1 MQPLAT
7 DSKLSISIDIGSTG
21 PAAASPVAPSAL
33 NAFGSCE
40 YAQTGFRVYMQVG
53 SSQTTSWFITGFRR
67 NASTAA
73 PIRPRICIVG
83 AGPAGFYT
91 AQYILKHLDNSDID
105 IVEKLPV
112 PFGLV
117 RFGVAP
123 DHPEVKNVINT
134 FTKTAENPRTYGAEQ
149 DNTLNIP
156 NENLQ
161 NVLSAREFVAWYNG
175 LPGFENLNPDLSGK
189 SLTLLGQG
197 NVAVDVAR
205 IVLSSVDDLKKT
217 DITEYA
223 LETLSRSRIDTV
235 HLVGR
240 RGPLQAAFTIK
251 ELREMLK
258 LSSCTTRWRADDFDH
273 VEESIPNLP
282 RPRKRITE
290 LMVKSLA
297 EQAPNNVPPAGRC
310 FQPIFFRSPVN
321 FVGSGKVEAVEYVVN
336 RLADGRAVPTEQ
348 RETIATDLVCRSI
361 GYRAVSVDNHIN
373 FDARKGCV
381 NNAGGRVL
389 KRNLTGSDQTIDDI
403 EDKYETGLY
412 ASGWLATG
420 PTGVILTTMNNS
432 FGVADLVC
440 RDFNSNTIRLN
451 GSRPGLDLAGRPY
464 VSWHGWKAIDR
475 EEVRLGQAKGK
486 PREKLT
492 RIETMLQIASNASD

>member
-1 MQPLAT
+1 MQEGA
-7 DSKLSISIDIGSTG
+7 
-21 PAAASPVAPSAL
+21 
-33 NAFGSCE
+33 
-40 YAQTGFRVYMQVG
+40 
-53 SSQTTSWFITGFRR
+53 SQTTSDFITGCRR
-67 NASTAA
+67 YASTEV
-73 PIRPRICIVG
+73 RPRICIVG

-134 FTKTAENPRTYGAEQ
+134 FTKTAENSRVRFLGNLCLGKDFTLQELREQYHAVLLTYGAEH
-149 DNTLNIP
+149 DNTLGIP
-156 NENLQ
+156 NETLP

-205 IVLSSVDDLKKT
+205 IILSSVDELKKT

-223 LETLSRSRIDTV
+223 LEALSRSKIETV

-258 LSSCTTRWRADDFDH
+258 LSSCTTRWRTDDFDH

-290 LMVKSLA
+290 LMVKSVS
-297 EQAPNNVPPAGRC
+297 EQKQNESKQPGRH
-310 FQPIFFRSPVN
+310 FRPIFFRSPVN
-321 FVGSGKVEAVEYVVN
+321 FVGGDKVEAVEYVVN
-336 RLADGRAVPTEQ
+336 KLIEGRAIPTDE
-348 RETIATDLVCRSI
+348 RETIPTDLVCRSI
-361 GYRAVSVDNHIN
+361 GYRAVSMDSHIN
-373 FDARKGCV
+373 FDERKGCV
-381 NNAGGRVL
+381 NNASGRVL

-403 EDKYETGLY
+403 EDKYENGLY

-432 FGVADLVC
+432 FGVADVLC
-440 RDFNSNTIRLN
+440 RDFKANAIRLN
-451 GSRPGLDLAGRPY
+451 GSRPGLDLAGRMY
-464 VSWHGWKAIDR
+464 VSWNGWKAIDG
-475 EEVRLGQAKGK
+475 EEIKRGEARGK

-492 RIETMLQIASNASD
+492 CIKTMLQIASNAGGA

>member
-1 MQPLAT
+1 MFRKTIPIVR
-7 DSKLSISIDIGSTG
+7 SVK
-21 PAAASPVAPSAL
+21 VAQ
-33 NAFGSCE
+33 AFSG
-40 YAQTGFRVYMQVG
+40 RH
-53 SSQTTSWFITGFRR
+53 
-67 NASTAA
+67 ASTAA
-73 PIRPRICIVG
+73 STVQPRICIVG

-91 AQYILKHLDNSDID
+91 AQYILKHLDNSSID

-134 FTKTAENPRTYGAEQ
+134 FTRTAENPRVRFLGNLSLGKDVTLEELRQRYHAVLLTYGAEQ
-149 DNTLNIP
+149 DNSLDIP
-156 NENLQ
+156 NETLP

-205 IVLSSVDDLKKT
+205 IVLSSVDELKKT

-223 LETLSRSRIDTV
+223 LEILARSKIETV

-258 LSSCTTRWRADDFDH
+258 LSTCATEWRADDFEH
-273 VEESIPNLP
+273 VEESVPNLP

-290 LMVKSLA
+290 LMLKSMS
-297 EQAPNNVPPAGRC
+297 EQQQGQHVPARARR
-310 FQPIFFRSPVN
+310 FQPIFCRSPVN
-321 FVGSGKVEAVEYVVN
+321 IIGREKVEAVEYVVN
-336 RLADGRAVPTEQ
+336 RVKDGRAVPTEQ

-361 GYRAVSVDNHIN
+361 GYRAVSVDKHIN
-373 FDARKGCV
+373 FDERKGCI

-403 EDKYETGLY
+403 EDKYEPGLY
-412 ASGWLATG
+412 TSGWLATG
-420 PTGVILTTMNNS
+420 PTGVILTTMNSS

-440 RDFNSNTIRLN
+440 RDFKNNVIRMN
-451 GSRPGLDLAGRPY
+451 GSRPGLELSGKPY
-464 VSWHGWKAIDR
+464 VSWNGWKAIDT
-475 EEVRLGQAKGK
+475 EEVRRGAAKGK

-492 RIETMLQIASNASD
+492 CVNTMLQIASNATM

>member
-1 MQPLAT
+1 MFPLT
-7 DSKLSISIDIGSTG
+7 RSVKVVQKCISS
-21 PAAASPVAPSAL
+21 
-33 NAFGSCE
+33 
-40 YAQTGFRVYMQVG
+40 
-53 SSQTTSWFITGFRR
+53 
-67 NASTAA
+67 NASTA
-73 PIRPRICIVG
+73 ISTVKPRICIVG

-91 AQYILKHLDNSDID
+91 AQYILKHLTNSCID

-134 FTKTAENPRTYGAEQ
+134 FTKTAENERVRFLGNLCLGKDFTLTELKERYHAVLLTYGAEQ
-149 DNTLNIP
+149 DNTLGIP
-156 NENLQ
+156 NESLP

-205 IVLSSVDDLKKT
+205 IVLSNVDELKKT

-223 LETLSRSRIDTV
+223 LEALSRSQIENV
-235 HLVGR
+235 NLVGR

-258 LSSCTTRWRADDFDH
+258 LSSCTTSWRVDDFDH
-273 VEESIPNLP
+273 VEENLADLP

-290 LMVKSLA
+290 LMLKSLA
-297 EQAPNNVPPAGRC
+297 EQNQHRNPQQGRR
-310 FQPIFFRSPVN
+310 FQPIFFRSPGS
-321 FVGSGKVEAVEYVVN
+321 FVGRDKVEAIECIVN
-336 RLADGRAVPTEQ
+336 NLADGRAVPTDQ
-348 RETIATDLVCRSI
+348 RETIPTDLVCRSI

-373 FDARKGCV
+373 FDERRGCI

-389 KRNLTGSDQTIDDI
+389 KRNLTRSDRTIDDI
-403 EDKYETGLY
+403 EDKYEPGLY

-432 FGVADLVC
+432 FGVAEMVC
-440 RDFNSNTIRLN
+440 RDFNSNTIRMN
-451 GSRPGLDLAGRPY
+451 DSRPGLDLSSKAY
-464 VSWHGWKAIDR
+464 VSWNGWKAIDS
-475 EEVRLGQAKGK
+475 EEVKRGQAKGK

-492 RIETMLQIASNASD
+492 CVKTMLQIASNASE

>member
-1 MQPLAT
+1 MFRKAFPIVR
-7 DSKLSISIDIGSTG
+7 SVK
-21 PAAASPVAPSAL
+21 VA
-33 NAFGSCE
+33 
-40 YAQTGFRVYMQVG
+40 
-53 SSQTTSWFITGFRR
+53 R
-67 NASTAA
+67 NCSGRHASTTASTTTVQ
-73 PIRPRICIVG
+73 PRICIVG

-91 AQYILKHLDNSDID
+91 AQYILKHLDNSSID

-134 FTKTAENPRTYGAEQ
+134 FTKTAENPRVRFLGNLSLGKDFTLEELRQRYHAVLLTYGAEQ

-156 NENLQ
+156 NETLK

-175 LPGFENLNPDLSGK
+175 LPGYENLNPDLSGK

-205 IVLSSVDDLKKT
+205 IVLSSVDELKKT

-223 LETLSRSRIDTV
+223 LEALSRSQIETV

-258 LSSCTTRWRADDFDH
+258 LSTCATEWRGDDFDH

-290 LMVKSLA
+290 LMLKSLS
-297 EQAPNNVPPAGRC
+297 EQQQGQNKPTGSRR
-310 FQPIFFRSPVN
+310 FQPVFFRSPIN
-321 FVGSGKVEAVEYVVN
+321 IIGHEKVEAVEYVVN
-336 RLADGRAVPTEQ
+336 RLVDGRAIPTEQ

-361 GYRAVSVDNHIN
+361 GYRAISMDKHIN
-373 FDARKGCV
+373 FDERKGCV

-389 KRNLTGSDQTIDDI
+389 KRTLTGSDQTIDDI
-403 EDKYETGLY
+403 EDKHETGLY

-432 FGVADLVC
+432 FAVADAVC
-440 RDFNSNTIRLN
+440 RDFTNNVIRVN
-451 GSRPGLDLAGRPY
+451 GSRPGLDLSGKQY
-464 VSWHGWKAIDR
+464 VSWNGWKAIDA
-475 EEVRLGQAKGK
+475 EEVRLGAAKGK
-486 PREKLT
+486 PREKL
-492 RIETMLQIASNASD
+492 ICVKTMLQIASNASN

>member
-1 MQPLAT
+1 MYRKILPLSRT
-7 DSKLSISIDIGSTG
+7 VKVGHNSICRH
-21 PAAASPVAPSAL
+21 ASSAV
-33 NAFGSCE
+33 C
-40 YAQTGFRVYMQVG
+40 
-53 SSQTTSWFITGFRR
+53 
-67 NASTAA
+67 
-73 PIRPRICIVG
+73 PRICIVG

-134 FTKTAENPRTYGAEQ
+134 FTKTAENPRVRFLGNLSLGKDFTLQDLRERYHAVLLTYGAEH
-149 DNTLNIP
+149 DNTLGIP
-156 NENLQ
+156 NETLP

-197 NVAVDVAR
+197 NVAVDIAR
-205 IVLSSVDDLKKT
+205 IVLSNVDELKKT
-217 DITEYA
+217 DITDYA
-223 LETLSRSRIDTV
+223 LEALSRSKIETV

-258 LSSCTTRWRADDFDH
+258 LSNCITRWRADDFDH

-290 LMVKSLA
+290 LMVKSLS
-297 EQAPNNVPPAGRC
+297 EQEQNANAQPGRH
-310 FQPIFFRSPVN
+310 FRPIFFRSPVK
-321 FVGSGKVEAVEYVVN
+321 FVGSDKVEAVEFVVN
-336 RLADGRAVPTEQ
+336 KLMDGRAIPTEQ
-348 RETIATDLVCRSI
+348 RETIPTDLVCRSI
-361 GYRAVSVDNHIN
+361 GYRAISVDDHIN
-373 FDARKGCV
+373 FDERKGCV
-381 NNAGGRVL
+381 NNSGGRVL

-403 EDKYETGLY
+403 EDKYEPGLY

-432 FGVADLVC
+432 FGVADLLC
-440 RDFNSNTIRLN
+440 RDFKANTIRLN
-451 GSRPGLDLAGRPY
+451 GSRPGLDLTGRPY
-464 VSWHGWKAIDR
+464 VSWNGWKAIDN
-475 EEVRLGQAKGK
+475 EEIRRGEARGK

-492 RIETMLQIASNASD
+492 SIETMLQIASNASNA

>member
-1 MQPLAT
+1 MLRKVLPTSSAV
-7 DSKLSISIDIGSTG
+7 K
-21 PAAASPVAPSAL
+21 VARKCV
-33 NAFGSCE
+33 F
-40 YAQTGFRVYMQVG
+40 
-53 SSQTTSWFITGFRR
+53 R

-134 FTKTAENPRTYGAEQ
+134 FTKTAENPRVRFLGNLCLGKDFTLEELREQYHAVLLTYGAEQ
-149 DNTLNIP
+149 DNTLKIP

-451 GSRPGLDLAGRPY
+451 GSRPGLDLAGRLY
-464 VSWHGWKAIDR
+464 VSWRGWKAIDS